1 MVLKFKRLIMRL
13 LMSHLAQFSSLSK
26 QGELLCTQ
34 GLAYLLQNPDARK
47 SFGDHI
53 SKMVG
58 RTVNSDLTWRAEA
71 RQTDGARPDL
81 EGRTADGK
89 LVVKIEA
96 KLGAAFGEGQLS
108 SYLGDLQKSSHSG
121 MLLVLVPQYRV
132 AAMKASVPSASPL
145 TEDGPWQHGAT
156 PDFPVAVIDWEGVLV
171 ALRDVRSEPFRGDL
185 AQFEA
190 MYRVLE
196 GHDIEPLRSVSDLL
210 AWRERKQVFV
220 NLVDRVS
227 RHLAQQ
233 SRVLPM
239 GKDRDDYQRRYVC
252 LPLGTEQPCFS
263 VGVRD
268 PFAGYTTPIWLRFH
282 RHTPKFSVI
291 RERLVASG
299 LSQRLTECDGHV
311 WIHLD
316 VPLNADGES
325 LVDSLVEQ
333 AQRVIEVA
341 YQPL

>member
-1 MVLKFKRLIMRL
+1 MRL

-34 GLAYLLQNPDARK
+34 GLAYLLQNSDARK

-58 RTVNSDLTWRAEA
+58 RTINADLTWRAEA
-71 RQTDGARPDL
+71 RQKDGARPDL
-81 EGRTADGK
+81 EGCTADGK

-108 SYLGDLQKSSHSG
+108 SYLDDLQESSDSG
-121 MLLVLVPQYRV
+121 MLLVLVPHYRV
-132 AAMKASVPSASPL
+132 AAMKASVPCVSAP
-145 TEDGPWQHGAT
+145 TEDGPWQRGAT
-156 PDFPVAVIDWEGVLV
+156 SDFSVAVIDWEGVLV
-171 ALRDVRSEPFRGDL
+171 ALKDVRSEPFRGDL
-185 AQFEA
+185 AQFRA
-190 MYRVLE
+190 MYRVLQ
-196 GHDIEPLRSVSDLL
+196 GYDIEPLRSVSELF
-210 AWRERKQVFV
+210 AWRERKEVFV
-220 NLVDRVS
+220 NLVDRVT
-227 RHLAQQ
+227 RRLAQQ

-239 GKDRDDYQRRYVC
+239 GKDGPDDYQRRYVC
-252 LPLGTEQPCFS
+252 LPLGADEPCFS

-268 PFAGYTTPIWLRFH
+268 PFPGYTTPIWLRFH
-282 RHTPKFSVI
+282 RLTPKFSVI

-299 LSQRLTECDGHV
+299 FAQRLTECGGHI

>member
-1 MVLKFKRLIMRL
+1 MRL

-53 SKMVG
+53 SKAVG
-58 RTVNSDLTWRAEA
+58 RTIDADLTWRAEA
-71 RQTDGARPDL
+71 RQKDGARPDL
-81 EGRTADGK
+81 EGCTADGK

-96 KLGAAFGEGQLS
+96 KLGAAFGEGQRS
-108 SYLGDLQKSSHSG
+108 SYLGDLQERSDRG

-132 AAMKASVPSASPL
+132 AAMKASVPCVSAL
-145 TEDGPWQHGAT
+145 TEDGPWQLGTT
-156 PDFPVAVIDWEGVLV
+156 PDFSTAVIDWEGVLV
-171 ALRDVRSEPFRGDL
+171 TLRDVRSEPFRSDL

-196 GHDIEPLRSVSDLL
+196 GHDIEPLRSVSELL
-210 AWRERKQVFV
+210 AWRERKEVFV

-233 SRVLPM
+233 SRVFPM
-239 GKDRDDYQRRYVC
+239 GKDRDNYQRRYVC

-311 WIHLD
+311 WIYLD

-325 LVDSLVEQ
+325 LVHSLVEQ

>member
-1 MVLKFKRLIMRL
+1 MQL

-53 SKMVG
+53 SKAVG
-58 RTVNSDLTWRAEA
+58 RTIDADLTWRAEA
-71 RQTDGARPDL
+71 RQKDGARPDL

-89 LVVKIEA
+89 RVVKIEA
-96 KLGAAFGEGQLS
+96 KLGAAFGEGQLR
-108 SYLGDLQKSSHSG
+108 SYLGDLQDSSDRG

-132 AAMKASVPSASPL
+132 AAMKLSVPSASAL
-145 TEDGPWQHGAT
+145 TQDGPWQRGAT
-156 PDFPVAVIDWEGVLV
+156 PELPVAVIDWEGVLA
-171 ALRDVRSEPFRGDL
+171 ALSDVRSEPFLSDL

-190 MYRVLE
+190 MYRVLN
-196 GHDIEPLRSVSDLL
+196 GYDIEPLRSVSELL
-210 AWRERKQVFV
+210 AWRERKEVFV
-220 NLVDRVS
+220 NLVDRVT
-227 RHLAQQ
+227 RRLARQGP
-233 SRVLPM
+233 VLPM
-239 GKDRDDYQRRYVC
+239 GKDSDDYQRRYVC

-268 PFAGYTTPIWLRFH
+268 PFVGYTTPIWLRFH
-282 RHTPKFSVI
+282 RRTPKFSVI
-291 RERLVASG
+291 RERLVACG

-325 LVDSLVEQ
+325 LVGSLVEQ

>member
-1 MVLKFKRLIMRL
+1 MRR

-53 SKMVG
+53 SKAAG
-58 RTVNSDLTWRAEA
+58 RTVNSNLTWRAEA
-71 RQTDGARPDL
+71 RQKDGARPDL
-81 EGRTADGK
+81 EGCTADGK

-108 SYLGDLQKSSHSG
+108 SYLGDLQESSDSG
-121 MLLVLVPQYRV
+121 LLLVLVPRYRAV
-132 AAMKASVPSASPL
+132 AMKASVSSASAL
-145 TEDGPWQHGAT
+145 TGDGPWQLGAT
-156 PDFPVAVIDWEGVLV
+156 SDFSVAVIDWEGVLD
-171 ALRDVRSEPFRGDL
+171 ALGAVRSELFRGDL
-185 AQFEA
+185 AQFQA
-190 MYRVLE
+190 MYRVLK
-196 GHDIEPLRSVSDLL
+196 GYDIEPLGSVSELL
-210 AWRERKQVFV
+210 AWRKREELFV
-220 NLVDRVS
+220 NLVDRVT
-227 RHLAQQ
+227 RRLAQQ

-239 GKDRDDYQRRYVC
+239 GKDPDDYQRRYVC
-252 LPLGTEQPCFS
+252 LPLGAEQPCFS

-268 PFAGYTTPIWLRFH
+268 PFAGHTTPIWLRFNSG
-282 RHTPKFSVI
+282 TPKFSII
-291 RERLVASG
+291 RERLVTSG
-299 LSQRLTECDGHV
+299 LSQRLIECGGHI

-316 VPLNADGES
+316 VPLNADGER

-333 AQRVIEVA
+333 AERVIEVA

>member
-1 MVLKFKRLIMRL
+1 MRL

-34 GLAYLLQNPDARK
+34 GLAYLLQNPDAGKR
-47 SFGDHI
+47 FGGYI
-53 SKMVG
+53 SKTVG
-58 RTVNSDLTWRAEA
+58 RTINSDLTWRAEA
-71 RQTDGARPDL
+71 RQKDGARPDL
-81 EGRTADGK
+81 EGCTADGK
-89 LVVKIEA
+89 LVIKIEA

-108 SYLGDLQKSSHSG
+108 SYLGDLQESSDRG
-121 MLLVLVPQYRV
+121 MLLVLVPLYRV
-132 AAMKASVPSASPL
+132 DAMKASVPSASAL
-145 TEDGPWQHGAT
+145 TEDGPWQRGAT
-156 PDFPVAVIDWEGVLV
+156 SEFSVAVIDWEGVLV
-171 ALRDVRSEPFRGDL
+171 ALSDVRSEPFRGDL

-190 MYRVLE
+190 MYRVLK
-196 GHDIEPLRSVSDLL
+196 GYDIEPLRSVSELS
-210 AWRERKQVFV
+210 AWRERKEVFV
-220 NLVDRVS
+220 NLVDRVT
-227 RHLAQQ
+227 RRLAHQ

-239 GKDRDDYQRRYVC
+239 GKDSDDYQRRHVC
-252 LPLGTEQPCFS
+252 LPLGAEQPCFS

-282 RHTPKFSVI
+282 SGTPKFPII

-299 LSQRLTECDGHV
+299 LSQRLIEHGGHI

>member
-1 MVLKFKRLIMRL
+1 MRR

-53 SKMVG
+53 SKTVG
-58 RTVNSDLTWRAEA
+58 RTISSDLTWRAEA
-71 RQTDGARPDL
+71 RQKDGARPDL
-81 EGRTADGK
+81 EGCTADGK

-108 SYLGDLQKSSHSG
+108 SYHGDLQESSDSG
-121 MLLVLVPQYRV
+121 TLLVLVPHYRV
-132 AAMKASVPSASPL
+132 AAMKASVSSACAL
-145 TEDGPWQHGAT
+145 TEDSPWQLGLT
-156 PDFPVAVIDWEGVLV
+156 SDFSVAVIDWEGVLV
-171 ALRDVRSEPFRGDL
+171 ALRDVRSEPFLSDL

-190 MYRVLE
+190 MYRVLN
-196 GHDIEPLRSVSDLL
+196 GYDIEPLRSVSELL
-210 AWRERKQVFV
+210 AWREREEVFV
-220 NLVDRVS
+220 NLVDRVT
-227 RHLAQQ
+227 RRLQRN
-233 SRVLPM
+233 RVLPM
-239 GKDRDDYQRRYVC
+239 SHEKEPNDYQRRYVC
-252 LPLGTEQPCFS
+252 RLLGDEQPCFS
-263 VGVRD
+263 LGVRD
-268 PFAGYTTPIWLRFH
+268 PFAGHKTPIWLRFH
-282 RHTPKFSVI
+282 RLTPKFSVI

-299 LSQRLTECDGHV
+299 LSQRITECGGHI

-316 VPLNADGES
+316 VPLNADGERLVES
-325 LVDSLVEQ
+325 LLEQ